1 MHFDLDIG
9 GRVRRVR
16 VERQDAHYQV
26 AVDDR
31 VFLVDSRSV
40 NRETL
45 SLLVQ
50 DGDGSVRSVDAS
62 VQPRPG
68 SSTLDVSVSGQTL
81 PATLLTRFG
90 ARPAEGGGS
99 GSGPQQVLAPMPG
112 KVVRV
117 MVAPGDSV
125 EPRQGLVVIEAMKME
140 NELRAARAG
149 RVKTVRAAEGQ
160 SVEAGA
166 LLVIVE

>member
-16 VERQDAHYQV
+16 VERQDGHYQV

-31 VFLVDSRSV
+31 IFLVDLRAV

-62 VQPRPG
+62 VQPRSG

-90 ARPAEGGGS
+90 ARAAEGGAP

-117 MVAPGDSV
+117 LVAPGDAV

>member
-1 MHFDLDIG
+1 MHFDLEIG

-125 EPRQGLVVIEAMKME
+125 EPRQGRVVIEAMKME

>member
-1 MHFDLDIG
+1 VHFDLEIG

-68 SSTLDVSVSGQTL
+68 SCTLDVSVSGQTL

>member
-1 MHFDLDIG
+1 MHFDLEIG

>member
-1 MHFDLDIG
+1 VHFDLEIG

>member
-1 MHFDLDIG
+1 VHFDLEIG

-31 VFLVDSRSV
+31 IFLVDSRAV

-81 PATLLTRFG
+81 PATLLTRVG
-90 ARPAEGGGS
+90 ARAAEGGAS

>member
-1 MHFDLDIG
+1 VHFDLEIG

-16 VERQDAHYQV
+16 VERQNAQYQV
-26 AVDDR
+26 TVDDHI
-31 VFLVDSRSV
+31 FLVDSRAV

-50 DGDGSVRSVDAS
+50 DGDGSVRSVDAT

-81 PATLLTRFG
+81 SARLLTRSG
-90 ARPAEGGGS
+90 ARGAEGGAS